1 LDENQSCLSFATYIG
16 NLLLT
21 WLVMIPLLAVAK
33 RRHHI
38 WFIVAAVFAALIDS
52 AMSSFHHP

>member
-1 LDENQSCLSFATYIG
+1 
-16 NLLLT
+16 
-21 WLVMIPLLAVAK
+21 MIPLLAVAK

>member
-1 LDENQSCLSFATYIG
+1 MDENQSCLSFATYIG

-33 RRHHI
+33 HCHHI